1 MAGNL
6 VALALYS
13 LMPSLLKWNY
23 LPGIAED
30 ELPVEQHRPTMPPKY
45 EFKVKVELDGEPAP
59 TPAPALAPAP
69 APA

>member
-30 ELPVEQHRPTMPPKY
+30 ELPVEQRVFPGDMVIY
-45 EFKVKVELDGEPAP
+45 DGEQGRIDGEPAP

>member
-30 ELPVEQHRPTMPPKY
+30 ELPVEQRVFPGDMVLY
-45 EFKVKVELDGEPAP
+45 DGEPAP

>member
-30 ELPVEQHRPTMPPKY
+30 KLPVEQASACFPATWSFTTASQPPH
-45 EFKVKVELDGEPAP
+45 L
-59 TPAPALAPAP
+59 LRH
-69 APA
+69 